1 MSKHLLSLG
10 AVAALAA
17 AALFAASANAQSFP
31 RGGELEGGPGA
42 RFAPP
47 PVTAQAP
54 APLQQFQRG
63 PGEVFN
69 NGPDGY
75 RDDRDRWRDD
85 WGRGRDRDRVDFQ
98 RAQESCS
105 RAGIREAWDR
115 GYYSAQYEGGP
126 RIVDGRRG
134 PEMRGRMRLHDRK
147 GYSYT
152 DTVCELRRGGDAA
165 DFDFV
170 R

>member
-10 AVAALAA
+10 TAAALAA
-17 AALFAASANAQSFP
+17 VALFAASANAQSFP
-31 RGGELEGGPGA
+31 RAGDLEGGPGS
-42 RFAPP
+42 RIAPP
-47 PVTAQAP
+47 LVTAQAP
-54 APLQQFQRG
+54 APPQQFRRG

-75 RDDRDRWRDD
+75 RDDRDRDRDD
-85 WGRGRDRDRVDFQ
+85 WRRGRDPIDFQ

-105 RAGIREAWDR
+105 RAGIKEAWDR

-152 DTVCELRRGGDAA
+152 ETVCELRRGGEAV

>member
-1 MSKHLLSLG
+1 MNKHVVSLG
-10 AVAALAA
+10 VTAALAA
-17 AALFAASANAQSFP
+17 AALFAATASAQSFP
-31 RGGELEGGPGA
+31 RGELEGGPGSRYSPPPTA
-42 RFAPP
+42 MAPP
-47 PVTAQAP
+47 PQE
-54 APLQQFQRG
+54 FQRGG

-75 RDDRDRWRDD
+75 RGDRDD
-85 WGRGRDRDRVDFQ
+85 WNRGRDRVDFQ

-105 RAGIREAWDR
+105 RAGIQEAWSR

-126 RIVDGRRG
+126 RIENGRRG

-147 GYSYT
+147 GYSFKET
-152 DTVCELRRGGDAA
+152 ICGLRRGGEAA